1 MLRSSSYPSGAVK
14 EFALK
19 TSSPITRYQLAE
31 VGALL
36 SDPSRAAILL
46 ALMDGSARPAGELS
60 LLAGISP
67 ATASAHL
74 RKLCDGGLLASLAQ
88 GRHRYYRLGGEEV
101 AHLIESFAL
110 TRASPSRRNS
120 HAVSADSALL
130 RARTCYKHLA
140 GKLGVAFFERLRAQH
155 GLELGTDAVH
165 LSKRGHRL
173 LAASGLFGD
182 DDAIEDLPGRGC
194 LDWTERRF
202 HLAGPLGTL
211 LTCRLFDAGWLRRRK
226 DTRALGI
233 TAQGQAGLAALGLDW
248 NTLSNQ

>member
-1 MLRSSSYPSGAVK
+1 MK

-31 VGALL
+31 VGALF

-46 ALMDGSARPAGELS
+46 ALMDGSMRPAGELG

-67 ATASAHL
+67 ATTSAHL
-74 RKLCDGGLLASLAQ
+74 RKLCGGGLLASLAQ
-88 GRHRYYRLGGEEV
+88 GRHRYYRLAGEDV
-101 AHLIESFAL
+101 AHLVESLAL
-110 TRASPSRRNS
+110 TRTSLSRMNG
-120 HAVSADSALL
+120 HAASADPALL

-140 GKLGVAFFERLRAQH
+140 GKLGVAFFERLLAQR

-173 LAASGLFGD
+173 LATSGLLGD
-182 DDAIEDLPGRGC
+182 DDTVENLPGRGC

-202 HLAGPLGTL
+202 HLAGPLGTS
-211 LTCRLFDAGWLRRRK
+211 LTRRLFDAGWLRRRK

-233 TAQGQAGLAALGLDW
+233 AAQGQAGFATLGLDW
-248 NTLSNQ
+248 SRLSGQ